1 MMKTLP
7 RLLALSL
14 AVALPAPAFAAETYA
29 LVVGVDQYPND
40 VSLDGAVRDAED
52 VYRSMS
58 AAGFTVKKFT
68 NAEARKDDI
77 RKAWTDIVA
86 NAAAG
91 DTIIFT
97 YAGHGAQMPELI
109 AGDEADGLDEFL
121 QLPGFD
127 RNRYEETSKEIIVDN
142 EMNAWFA
149 EAEGKGVHVLFVS
162 DSCFSGGMSRSV
174 TGKSRL
180 APAVKVKLAPPSQE
194 ALAGANL
201 KEINFKQVTVLAASL
216 ESQPTP
222 EVIIDGEP
230 RGALSWSFARAV
242 EGSADRDSNG
252 VITRIELE
260 DYIFSNVKNRSEAL
274 QVPNFMPQV
283 ARSESEVVVTLTRGI
298 PVATNTTTTTDTTD
312 TTTTDAGATAT
323 PQKTIKAAKD
333 LGWTGKIALQID
345 GAADK
350 PNNADGAGTPYRWE
364 VATGVFYTPNGDVA
378 AENVGADRIQAVVD
392 KYVLLDFLKALA
404 SQNPGSVSL
413 TPVKDIYAAGT
424 RLRFDAPPGRY
435 PNMLVFNLANTG
447 EVQFLDMQAA
457 GTNSSQFKLTD
468 VEVVKPFGADHLI
481 TIWTNEPVDA
491 IGAVLADKN
500 VNAETLLKALLT
512 RLDGKEASVA
522 IQPLY
527 TRETL

>member
-1 MMKTLP
+1 MMKALP

-14 AVALPAPAFAAETYA
+14 AVALPGPAFAAQTYA
-29 LVVGVDQYPND
+29 LVVGIDEYPND

-58 AAGFTVKKFT
+58 AAGFKVVKFT
-68 NAEARKDDI
+68 NAEARKDAI
-77 RKAWTDIVA
+77 RKAWTDMVA
-86 NAAAG
+86 TASSG

-127 RNRYEETSKEIIVDN
+127 RNRHQETSNEIIVDN
-142 EMNAWFA
+142 EMNAWFT

-162 DSCFSGGMSRSV
+162 DSCFSGGMSRSI

-194 ALAGANL
+194 AIDGANI
-201 KEINFKQVTVLAASL
+201 KEISFKQVTVLAASL

-222 EVIIDGEP
+222 EVIIDGAP
-230 RGALSWSFARAV
+230 RGALSWSFARAL
-242 EGSADRDSNG
+242 EGSADRDG
-252 VITRIELE
+252 DGIITRIELE

-283 ARSESEVVVTLTRGI
+283 ARSDSEVVVRLTRGI
-298 PVATNTTTTTDTTD
+298 PAGDASDT
-312 TTTTDAGATAT
+312 
-323 PQKTIKAAKD
+323 AAASETSNHKIVKPASD

-345 GAADK
+345 GDAEK
-350 PNNADGAGTPYRWE
+350 PNNTDGTGTPFRWDL
-364 VATGVFYTPNGDVA
+364 ASGVFYTPNGDVA

-392 KYVLLDFLKALA
+392 KFVLLDFLKAVA

-413 TPVKDIYAAGT
+413 TPTKDIYPAGA

-447 EVQFLDMQAA
+447 EVQFLDLQAA
-457 GTNSSQFKLTD
+457 GTTSSQFKLTD
-468 VEVVKPFGADHLI
+468 VEVVKPFGADHLV
-481 TIWTNEPVDA
+481 TIWTGEPVDA
-491 IGAVLADKN
+491 IGAVLADRN
-500 VNAETLLKALLT
+500 VTAATLLQALLT

>member
-1 MMKTLP
+1 MMKMLP

-14 AVALPAPAFAAETYA
+14 AVALPAHALAAETYA

-40 VSLDGAVRDAED
+40 VSLDGAVGDAED

-58 AAGFTVKKFT
+58 TAGFNVVKFT
-68 NAEARKDDI
+68 NSEARKDDI
-77 RKAWTDIVA
+77 RKAWTDMVA
-86 NAAAG
+86 RASAG

-97 YAGHGAQMPELI
+97 YAGHGAQMPELV

-127 RNRYEETSKEIIVDN
+127 RNRYEETANEIIVDN

-149 EAEGKGVHVLFVS
+149 EAESKGVHVLFVS
-162 DSCFSGGMSRSV
+162 DSCFSGGMSRSIK
-174 TGKSRL
+174 GKSRL

-201 KEINFKQVTVLAASL
+201 KDINFKQVTVLAASL

-242 EGSADRDSNG
+242 EGSADRDGNG

-298 PVATNTTTTTDTTD
+298 PVGTGETTDTS
-312 TTTTDAGATAT
+312 GNGTAAVA
-323 PQKTIKAAKD
+323 QKPIRSARE

-345 GAADK
+345 GAGDK
-350 PNNADGAGTPYRWE
+350 PENADGTGTPFRWD
-364 VATGVFYTPNGDVA
+364 VASGVFYTPNGDVA
-378 AENVGADRIQAVVD
+378 AESVAADRIQAVVD
-392 KYVLLDFLKALA
+392 KYVLLDFLKAMA

-413 TPVKDIYAAGT
+413 SPVKDIYAAGN

-457 GTNSSQFKLTD
+457 GGNSSQFKLSD
-468 VEVVKPFGADHLI
+468 VEIVKPFGADHLI
-481 TIWTNEPVDA
+481 TIWTAEPVDA
-491 IGAVLADKN
+491 IGAVLADRN
-500 VNAETLLKALLT
+500 VTAETLLQALLT

>member
-14 AVALPAPAFAAETYA
+14 AVALPAPVFAAQTYA

-52 VYRSMS
+52 VYRSMT
-58 AAGFTVKKFT
+58 AAGFTTTKFT
-68 NAEARKDDI
+68 NEQARKDDI
-77 RKAWTDIVA
+77 RKAWTDMVA
-86 NAAAG
+86 QAAAG

-97 YAGHGAQMPELI
+97 YAGHGAQMPELV

-127 RNRYEETSKEIIVDN
+127 RNRYEETSNEIIVDN

-162 DSCFSGGMSRSV
+162 DSCFSGGMSRSIK
-174 TGKSRL
+174 GKSRL

-194 ALAGANL
+194 AIAGANL
-201 KEINFKQVTVLAASL
+201 KEISFKQVTVLAASL

-242 EGSADRDSNG
+242 EGSADRDGDG

-283 ARSESEVVVTLTRGI
+283 ARSDGEVVVTLTRGI
-298 PVATNTTTTTDTTD
+298 PVAGGNATTTDTGD
-312 TTTTDAGATAT
+312 DGSADAV
-323 PQKTIKAAKD
+323 KTVKTAKD
-333 LGWTGKIALQID
+333 LGWTGTIALQID
-345 GAADK
+345 GVADK
-350 PNNADGAGTPYRWE
+350 PKNADGTGTPYRWD
-364 VATGVFYTPNGDVA
+364 VASGVFYTPNGDVA
-378 AENVGADRIQAVVD
+378 AENVGADRIQSVVD
-392 KYVLLDFLKALA
+392 KYVLLDFLKAMA

-413 TPVKDIYAAGT
+413 TPTKDIYAAGD

-457 GTNSSQFKLTD
+457 GTNSSEFKLTD

-481 TIWTNEPVDA
+481 TIWTAEPVDA

-500 VNAETLLKALLT
+500 VTAEALLQALTT
-512 RLDGKEASVA
+512 RLDGKEAGVA